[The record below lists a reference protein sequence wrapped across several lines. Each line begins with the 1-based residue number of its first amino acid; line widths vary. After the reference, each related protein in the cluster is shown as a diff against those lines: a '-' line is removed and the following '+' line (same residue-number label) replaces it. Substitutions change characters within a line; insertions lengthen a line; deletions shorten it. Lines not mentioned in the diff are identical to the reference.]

1 MTRQHGNRFYSTS
14 VSPKRVERIRFELF
28 LTPMPVSVRAPLANL
43 VVHTANA
50 LAGDEGSATRAL
62 ALAEL
67 GGVAEAGN
75 ELVIIH
81 TANALAGDEG
91 PATRALALAELGGVA
106 EAGHELL
113 ILGPNALACEHE
125 FESEEPSREKKNDE
139 TKRRFLVL
147 TFDSCTSLSRKQLYE
162 STSHFRIHTWD
173 EGSATRAFALA
184 ELGGVAEP
192 GRGRL
197 NPSDETCG
205 AGGSSDELGNIGE
218 SLAAASRCGEGV
230 GTADGGQCREGD
242 E

>member
-28 LTPMPVSVRAPLANL
+28 LPPMPVSVRAPLANL

-50 LAGDEGSATRAL
+50 LAGDEGSATL
-62 ALAEL
+62 AFSLAEL
-67 GGVAEAGN
+67 SGVAEAGN
-75 ELVIIH
+75 ELVIVH

-91 PATRALALAELGGVA
+91 SATRALALAELGGVA

-147 TFDSCTSLSRKQLYE
+147 TFDSCPSLSRKQL
-162 STSHFRIHTWD
+162 
-173 EGSATRAFALA
+173 
-184 ELGGVAEP
+184 
-192 GRGRL
+192 
-197 NPSDETCG
+197 
-205 AGGSSDELGNIGE
+205 
-218 SLAAASRCGEGV
+218 
-230 GTADGGQCREGD
+230 
-242 E
+242 

>member
-67 GGVAEAGN
+67 GGVAE
-75 ELVIIH
+75 
-81 TANALAGDEG
+81 
-91 PATRALALAELGGVA
+91 
-106 EAGHELL
+106 
-113 ILGPNALACEHE
+113 
-125 FESEEPSREKKNDE
+125 
-139 TKRRFLVL
+139 
-147 TFDSCTSLSRKQLYE
+147 
-162 STSHFRIHTWD
+162 
-173 EGSATRAFALA
+173 
-184 ELGGVAEP
+184 P